1 MGNFITDTLGKMAG
15 NVTQSVVSAL
25 IVTAITTYLLV
36 DSGKKGSNPAAADS
50 AKIGTVAAPELRSE
64 PEAGARSS
72 PEKFTDTA
80 SQQKSTMP
88 GTNNQM
94 IGGGS
99 TKGLPVGTADGKT
112 AREQAVSPVTN
123 AASAAFKELPP
134 ENPTEQKLEST
145 ITEGRAKGDSLLK
158 AHPQDEKLKGMKKE
172 TPKEVK
178 DVKKRAD
185 DVFDELDQEVEKKPV
200 Q

>member
-36 DSGKKGSNPAAADS
+36 DFGKKGSNPSATDS
-50 AKIGTVAAPELRSE
+50 AKTATAVAPERRSDTG
-64 PEAGARSS
+64 AGARSS
-72 PEKFTDTA
+72 TQKFTDTA
-80 SQQKSTMP
+80 SPQKSTMP

-94 IGGGS
+94 TDGGS
-99 TKGLPVGTADGKT
+99 TKGLPVGTTEGKT
-112 AREQAVSPVTN
+112 TREQAVSPVTN
-123 AASAAFKELPP
+123 ASSAAFKELPS

-158 AHPQDEKLKGMKKE
+158 AHPQDQKLKEVKKE

-185 DVFDELDQEVEKKPV
+185 EVFDELDQEGEKKPV